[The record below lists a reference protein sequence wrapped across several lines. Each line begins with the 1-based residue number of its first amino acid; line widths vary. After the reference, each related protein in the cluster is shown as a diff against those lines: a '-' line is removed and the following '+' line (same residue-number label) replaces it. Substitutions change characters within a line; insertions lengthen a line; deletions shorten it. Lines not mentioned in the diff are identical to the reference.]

1 MPSPVSREA
10 EAVARGRRRRDAP
23 ARRRDIRPRLIRWSQ
38 QEKRDAGIGGGQ
50 VQTLAD
56 EKIEIAVHQAGHRAW
71 HARSQDFFNR
81 PERLLVAV
89 RLHKDD
95 ASGIET
101 KAVQAMAMQRGEDL
115 SARGDEEGRF
125 GINKSPE
132 QGDDEPT
139 GGRHIGCG
147 PGQDFMH
154 GGEKQ
159 TALRKKNIQFRQA
172 EGENPAGDGNPFLP
186 RHQPA

>member
-1 MPSPVSREA
+1 M
-10 EAVARGRRRRDAP
+10 
-23 ARRRDIRPRLIRWSQ
+23 
-38 QEKRDAGIGGGQ
+38 
-50 VQTLAD
+50 QTLAG
-56 EKIEIAVHQAGHRAW
+56 EKIEVAVHQTGHRAW
-71 HARSQDFFNR
+71 HARSQGFFNR

-89 RLHKDD
+89 RFHKDD

-125 GINKSPE
+125 SRSKSPE

-147 PGQDFMH
+147 PGQDFMQ
-154 GGEKQ
+154 GGERQ
-159 TALRKKNIQFRQA
+159 AALRKKDIQLRQA
-172 EGENPAGDGNPFLP
+172 EGKNLAGGGNPFLP